1 MLNSSQSQMPQG
13 QVFNPVQYQMMPPT
27 EGNDSL
33 SPGFGMMS
41 QFQSGGFDSNTFG
54 IPSNPDADNHLR
66 SLYGPNTYQQT
77 YENLAAKKWMQKQE
91 SQRRGQELL
100 ASQFQPSSVNFNP
113 FQAGN
118 PEVGRASQI
127 QSSSAFTSPSN
138 GIPPKSMPSKL
149 TPLLSQ
155 RVKDNSRPS
164 PDVAPH
170 ATHHDYKNAG
180 VYKSPYS
187 SNIAMYRRAAFE
199 GPGGALS
206 RNVKAS
212 FDTSVVDLNLSR
224 NVNTSFDT
232 SVVDLN
238 CPDDS
243 VTWKVMKDIKMIN
256 AARKRESD
264 TFEDSRNDN
273 DDDVAMVQ
281 ATSDEDKPTPT
292 QRRSDEH
299 TSTAGPAF
307 SISNIATTLP
317 GNQPVEATTNDAA
330 DPVSNLDDTADTKAD
345 SDTDI
350 DDATTVRDPSPN
362 LLLRRDGPPSPPGRF
377 PVRTNREIRR
387 ASRYV
392 LWTQRESAAVAHV
405 MDWARTVFEGAS
417 LDDALWEML
426 SQRLATHYN
435 VLRPAT
441 VIRER
446 WEKFLRDNYQH
457 DIKFTPYPESLRNLK
472 RRFEVLKQENE
483 EYEDDITS
491 YNGISAAPAVV
502 GDKRKRDLSFS
513 TSLSTS
519 FDDDTDTDT
528 DNDNSGPSTPSPFHV
543 FPANPNAPAPTSP
556 QTFPR
561 PASKLRRVTNAGEDA
576 SGTPFPIRQ
585 KQNKPKRKKAPS
597 KHVVALAR
605 AQFSLPH
612 AFSAARDAV
621 AHLRTA
627 SAHSVRGSFD
637 SPGTFSLGDSYSS
650 AAGGSSD
657 PKDVM
662 RLRVVGQKVL
672 DTFAAR
678 TGVALP
684 SVSAEILRRAVGEFA
699 GVMKKERQ
707 GVDDGTS
714 VSFDVEEMDV
724 DSEAEAEAEADTDEM
739 SEEAKAL
746 KEQLEAQCVGV
757 GVSFVC
763 KEQDDDYDDEE
774 EDGGEAGEKPGA
786 EADGA
791 AAEEVV
797 DPAGGEPDE
806 EGDGTSALV

>member
-1 MLNSSQSQMPQG
+1 MPQG

-33 SPGFGMMS
+33 SPGFGTMS
-41 QFQSGGFDSNTFG
+41 QFQPDGFNSNTFG
-54 IPSNPDADNHLR
+54 FPSDPDADNYLR

-77 YENLAAKKWMQKQE
+77 YENLAASKWAQKQE
-91 SQRRGQELL
+91 SQRRAQALL
-100 ASQFQPSSVNFNP
+100 ASQFQPSSTNFSR

-118 PEVGRASQI
+118 HEVGKVSQS
-127 QSSSAFTSPSN
+127 QSSSAFASPSN
-138 GIPPKSMPSKL
+138 GITVKSTPSKL
-149 TPLLSQ
+149 NPLLSQ

-164 PDVAPH
+164 PDVAPC
-170 ATHHDYKNAG
+170 ATHHDHENAG
-180 VYKSPYS
+180 LYKSPYS
-187 SNIAMYRRAAFE
+187 SNIAMHRRAAFE

-206 RNVKAS
+206 RNVNAS
-212 FDTSVVDLNLSR
+212 FDTSVVDLNR
-224 NVNTSFDT
+224 
-232 SVVDLN
+232 
-238 CPDDS
+238 PDDS
-243 VTWKVMKDIKMIN
+243 VTWKVMKDIKMMN

-264 TFEDSRNDN
+264 MFEDSCNDN

-281 ATSDEDKPTPT
+281 ATSVEDKPTPT
-292 QRRSDEH
+292 QRRSDED
-299 TSTAGPAF
+299 TSTTGSAF
-307 SISNIATTLP
+307 SISNIVTTLP

-330 DPVSNLDDTADTKAD
+330 DPGPDHDLTADTEVD

-350 DDATTVRDPSPN
+350 DDATTVRDASPD
-362 LLLRRDGPPSPPGRF
+362 LPLRRAGPPSPPGRYAL
-377 PVRTNREIRR
+377 PTNREIRR

-405 MDWARTVFEGAS
+405 MDWARTVFGRAS
-417 LDDALWEML
+417 LDDALWELL

-435 VLRPAT
+435 VLRPAS

-483 EYEDDITS
+483 ENEDYIDS
-491 YNGISAAPAVV
+491 YNGIAAATT

-519 FDDDTDTDT
+519 FDDDDSST
-528 DNDNSGPSTPSPFHV
+528 DNDDSGPSTPSPFHV

-561 PASKLRRVTNAGEDA
+561 PASKLRRVTNVSDG
-576 SGTPFPIRQ
+576 SGSLFSSRQ
-585 KQNKPKRKKAPS
+585 TQNQKPVKRKKKAPS

-612 AFSAARDAV
+612 AFSAAREAV

-637 SPGTFSLGDSYSS
+637 SPGTFTLGGSGSSYASS
-650 AAGGSSD
+650 AGGVGGSIGD

-672 DTFAAR
+672 DTFAAK

-684 SVSAEILRRAVGEFA
+684 MDAAEILRRAVVEFA
-699 GVMKKERQ
+699 GVMGRERQ
-707 GVDDGTS
+707 GGGVEEEGEDGGGMA
-714 VSFDVEEMDV
+714 VALGVEEMDV
-724 DSEAEAEAEADTDEM
+724 DDEAETDTGEM
-739 SEEAKAL
+739 SEEAEA
-746 KEQLEAQCVGV
+746 LEAQRVGV
-757 GVSFVC
+757 GASFVC
-763 KEQDDDYDDEE
+763 KEQEYDDDDDEE
-774 EDGGEAGEKPGA
+774 DDGEVGEKPRA
-786 EADGA
+786 EVDGA
-791 AAEEVV
+791 AVEEPV
-797 DPAGGEPDE
+797 DKAGGEPGD
-806 EGDGTSALV
+806 EGDGPSALV

>member
-1 MLNSSQSQMPQG
+1 MPQG
-13 QVFNPVQYQMMPPT
+13 QVFNLVQYQVMPPT

-33 SPGFGMMS
+33 SPGFSMMS

-127 QSSSAFTSPSN
+127 QSSGAFTSPSY
-138 GIPPKSMPSKL
+138 GIPPKSTPSKL

-155 RVKDNSRPS
+155 RVKENSRPS

-170 ATHHDYKNAG
+170 ATHYGYENEG
-180 VYKSPYS
+180 LYKSPYS
-187 SNIAMYRRAAFE
+187 SNIAMNRRAAFE

-206 RNVKAS
+206 RNVNAS
-212 FDTSVVDLNLSR
+212 FDTSVVDLNHP
-224 NVNTSFDT
+224 N
-232 SVVDLN
+232 
-238 CPDDS
+238 DS
-243 VTWKVMKDIKMIN
+243 VTRKVIGDTKMMN
-256 AARKRESD
+256 AAQKREKDMSQD
-264 TFEDSRNDN
+264 ACSN
-273 DDDVAMVQ
+273 DDDGVSMVQ
-281 ATSDEDKPTPT
+281 ATSHEDKPTHA
-292 QRRSDEH
+292 QHRSHED
-299 TSTAGPAF
+299 TSTTVPAF
-307 SISNIATTLP
+307 SLSNIVTTLP
-317 GNQPVEATTNDAA
+317 GNQPVQATTNDAA
-330 DPVSNLDDTADTKAD
+330 DPVSGLDDTADTEAD

-362 LLLRRDGPPSPPGRF
+362 LLLRRDGPPSSSGRF
-377 PVRTNREIRR
+377 PLRTNREIRR

-435 VLRPAT
+435 VLRPAA

-457 DIKFTPYPESLRNLK
+457 GVKFTPYPESLRNLK

-483 EYEDDITS
+483 EEYEDEITS
-491 YNGISAAPAVV
+491 YNGIAPTAPAV

-519 FDDDTDTDT
+519 FDDDDTDTDT

-561 PASKLRRVTNAGEDA
+561 PASKLRRVTLAEGLSA
-576 SGTPFPIRQ
+576 PFPIRQ
-585 KQNKPKRKKAPS
+585 KQKPKRKKAPS

-637 SPGTFSLGDSYSS
+637 SPGTFTLGDSYSS
-650 AAGGSSD
+650 AAGSSSD

-672 DTFAAR
+672 DTFAAK

-684 SVSAEILRRAVGEFA
+684 SGSAEILRRAVGEFA
-699 GVMKKERQ
+699 GVMGREREDGS
-707 GVDDGTS
+707 GVEGMDDME
-714 VSFDVEEMDV
+714 VEEMDV
-724 DSEAEAEAEADTDEM
+724 DDEAEDDTGEM
-739 SEEAKAL
+739 SEEAMAL
-746 KEQLEAQCVGV
+746 KEGLEAQCVGV

-774 EDGGEAGEKPGA
+774 ENGGEAGEKPG
-786 EADGA
+786 EK
-791 AAEEVV
+791 
-797 DPAGGEPDE
+797 
-806 EGDGTSALV
+806 GDGSSALV